1 MVLLGIDVAKVS
13 LDCAILAPA
22 GSKPLGQRSFPN
34 SPEGVDRAARWVTQV
49 SGAGVAGTHLIMEA
63 TAAYHEVA
71 AHRLAAAGMQV
82 SIVNSARVRSFAK
95 ALGILGK
102 TDQIDAHLLARYGQL
117 VRPKLW
123 SPPVQALRDLQ
134 SLIARLDDLE
144 ADLRREQNR
153 LEQAQARGCPDLVE
167 RSLLTSIARLKA
179 QAAEIKQGITAHIAA
194 DADLQSG
201 LERLMTIPAVG
212 PKTATRMLVML
223 RTRAFDSARQAAA
236 FLGLVPVERTS
247 GTSVRGRP
255 SLSRAGNP
263 RLRAALYMAAVVGI
277 RKNPDIKAQYERLL
291 GCGKCKMAA
300 LGAAMRKLVHLCF
313 GVLKGEG
320 GYRPGVANKA

>member
-1 MVLLGIDVAKVS
+1 MVFLGMDVAKAS
-13 LDCAILAPA
+13 LDCAVLTSA
-22 GSKPLGQRSFPN
+22 GGKPLGRRSFPN
-34 SPEGVDRAARWVTQV
+34 SPEGVDRAARWVAQV
-49 SGAGVAGTHLIMEA
+49 SGAEVADTHLIVEA
-63 TAAYHEVA
+63 TAAYHELA
-71 AHRLAAAGMQV
+71 AHRLAAAGMRV
-82 SIVNSARVRSFAK
+82 SIVNPARVRSFAK

-102 TDQIDAHLLARYGQL
+102 TDRIDAHLLARYGLL

-123 SPPVQALRDLQ
+123 SPPAKALLDLQ
-134 SLIARLDDLE
+134 SLVARRDDLE
-144 ADLRREQNR
+144 ADLRREENR
-153 LEQAQARGCPDLVE
+153 LEQARTRGCPDLVE
-167 RSLLTSIARLKA
+167 RSLLTSIAGLKA
-179 QAAEIKQGITAHIAA
+179 QAAEIKQGIAAHIGA

-212 PKTATRMLVML
+212 PKTATRMRLML
-223 RTRAFDSARQAAA
+223 RARAFDGARQAAA

-291 GCGKCKMAA
+291 GRGKCKMAA

-313 GVLKGEG
+313 GVLKDEG
-320 GYRPGVANKA
+320 GYRPGAASRA